1 MGNCY
6 NSTFYKMAFFRTTV
20 LKLFIFQYV
29 TMSEPFGHVRTPSL
43 NLLVYIVFTV
53 SEFFRTFR
61 TNFYNIGQPKP
72 PYVFELFR
80 AFYVNTLPPSIFLNL
95 LRLLFL
101 ALFYLLISV
110 YAPALYRGL

>member
-1 MGNCY
+1 MGNYY
-6 NSTFYKMAFFRTTV
+6 NSTFYEMAYFRTTV
-20 LKLFIFQYV
+20 LNLFIPQCV
-29 TMSEPFGHVRTPSL
+29 TVSGLFGHVRTTL
-43 NLLVYIVFTV
+43 HNLFIYIIVAV
-53 SEFFRTFR
+53 SGLFGVFR
-61 TNFYNIGQPKP
+61 TNFYNIGQPKS

-95 LRLLFL
+95 LRLLYL